1 MQEMASPSRPVKK
14 LVYFRNLF
22 SSILRRRI
30 CDHSAKFLGNRFEKN
45 FLRQQTIA
53 DLIQAT

>member
-1 MQEMASPSRPVKK
+1 MASPSRPVKK